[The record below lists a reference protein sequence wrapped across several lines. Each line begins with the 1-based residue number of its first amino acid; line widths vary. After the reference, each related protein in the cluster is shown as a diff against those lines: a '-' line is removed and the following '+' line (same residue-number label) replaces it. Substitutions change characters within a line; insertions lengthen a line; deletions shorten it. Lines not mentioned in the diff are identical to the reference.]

1 MVILEIIKSSLRKRV
16 RMPMRNNTQLE
27 IDKHLSSLRIK
38 RVSIAVLFIIF
49 SLGAFTECEMICS

>member
-27 IDKHLSSLRIK
+27 MDKHLSSLRIK
-38 RVSIAVLFIIF
+38 RVSIVVLFIIF